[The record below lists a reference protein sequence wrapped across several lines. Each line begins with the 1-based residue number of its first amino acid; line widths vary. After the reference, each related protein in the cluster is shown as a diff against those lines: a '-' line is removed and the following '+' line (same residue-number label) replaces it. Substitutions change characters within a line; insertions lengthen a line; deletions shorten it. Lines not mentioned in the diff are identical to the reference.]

1 MHFYTLYYSTL
12 CPDGENGHRR
22 CRDSRFPKTVFTLYV
37 HTDPPMDPNVPGGPR
52 TRVGGTGYSARG
64 EVTRIFPVVDSSP
77 LVPRHTRVTA

>member
-37 HTDPPMDPNVPGGPR
+37 HTDPPVDPNVPGGPR
-52 TRVGGTGYSARG
+52 WVAQVTPQGGRLLGFSQLWIALRLFRG
-64 EVTRIFPVVDSSP
+64 T
-77 LVPRHTRVTA
+77 HA

>member
-37 HTDPPMDPNVPGGPR
+37 HTDSPMDPNVPRVSTPPR
-52 TRVGGTGYSARG
+52 GLPPHGAPCAWRG
-64 EVTRIFPVVDSSP
+64 MASPPMLQQSPVM
-77 LVPRHTRVTA
+77 